1 MNINYEQITLMRS
14 NICAKDLSDRKRKK
28 KELIKKTE
36 KESSSREMEH

>member
-14 NICAKDLSDRKRKK
+14 NIYAKDLSDRKRKK
-28 KELIKKTE
+28 KELMKTE